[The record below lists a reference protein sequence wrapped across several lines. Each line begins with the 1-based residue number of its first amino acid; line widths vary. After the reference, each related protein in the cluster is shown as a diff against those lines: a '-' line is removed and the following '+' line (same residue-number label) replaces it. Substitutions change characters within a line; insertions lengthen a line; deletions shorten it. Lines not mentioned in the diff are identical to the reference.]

1 MYIHIYNGI
10 CHLCDQNQNT
20 LLMTFPK
27 GSLALDL
34 YNILNG
40 KTLKMVDEFGYVQ
53 PGYYRGTDAGSG
65 RTQIR
70 KISDADYL
78 HRVRKNPTMRLL
90 LAIFNPSASTLQTI
104 YHEIQFSFAAGDLL
118 EDNILMYYEDY
129 VDNAVIERRYDYG
142 DGADIQ
148 IVDLPSL
155 IGYDLQFLS
164 GYHICQHCKKLYKPK
179 KQEPY
184 CCNTCRCELSR
195 HRSPWNDAQI
205 TVKKQIDQE
214 IEMIQDQIYEEGLQT
229 AEKELLKRTLDIY
242 NAAYY
247 DWLDFSAG
255 GNKSVAAR
263 TYNQD
268 SWRCDYKAYLR
279 DWWEYFCRVQ
289 KMAI

>member
-104 YHEIQFSFAAGDLL
+104 YHEIQFSFEAGDRL

-129 VDNAVIERRYDYG
+129 ADNAVIERRYDYG

-155 IGYDLQFLS
+155 IGYDLQFLTDYRVCS
-164 GYHICQHCKKLYKPK
+164 YCKKLYKPK

-205 TVKKQIDQE
+205 IVKKQIDQE

-247 DWLDFSAG
+247 DWLDFSSG
-255 GNKSVAAR
+255 GPQSDAAR
-263 TYNQD
+263 AYQLEGKQRSYT
-268 SWRCDYKAYLR
+268 AYLQN
-279 DWWEYFCRVQ
+279 WWAYLCRIQ
-289 KMAI
+289 KVEI

>member
-1 MYIHIYNGI
+1 
-10 CHLCDQNQNT
+10 
-20 LLMTFPK
+20 
-27 GSLALDL
+27 
-34 YNILNG
+34 
-40 KTLKMVDEFGYVQ
+40 
-53 PGYYRGTDAGSG
+53 
-65 RTQIR
+65 
-70 KISDADYL
+70 
-78 HRVRKNPTMRLL
+78 MRLL

-205 TVKKQIDQE
+205 IVKKQIDQE
-214 IEMIQDQIYEEGLQT
+214 IEMIQDQIELGRLQT
-229 AEKELLKRTLDIY
+229 EEKELLQRTLDIY
-242 NAAYY
+242 NAAYN
-247 DWLDFSAG
+247 DWLDFSSG
-255 GNKSVAAR
+255 GPQSDAAR
-263 TYNQD
+263 AYQLEGKQCSYT
-268 SWRCDYKAYLR
+268 AYLQN
-279 DWWEYFCRVQ
+279 WWAYLCRIQ
-289 KMAI
+289 KVEI